1 MGQQQKTLFI
11 FGLGYVGLHLAQQL
25 SNKGWQIIAT
35 TRCPE
40 KVKGNLGW
48 QILPF
53 TDTAPI
59 DNLAS
64 HLARATH
71 LISTIGP
78 VAGQDP
84 VIAAH
89 KQQLQ
94 AFSGWTGYLSATSVY
109 PDMPEGW
116 VDEDTPPNPATA
128 RGKTRLA
135 AEQAWQEACGAEI
148 FRIAGIYG
156 PGRNVFKSLYEGSA
170 RIIDKPGHLFNRIH
184 QSDISQIIIAAI
196 HTPEARRILNLADMH
211 PASQVDVV
219 RFAASLAGITPPEPI
234 PLEQANLSEMGRSF
248 YDSQRKIRSK
258 IIGQTLKYSFRYPDY
273 KAGLHALFKAGDQSD
288 SQPAQ

>member
-1 MGQQQKTLFI
+1 MGQKQQTLFI

-35 TRCPE
+35 TRFPE

-53 TDTAPI
+53 TNTAPI

-94 AFSGWTGYLSATSVY
+94 AFSGWTVAPRTCQQHAPRKCCKTSSL
-109 PDMPEGW
+109 P
-116 VDEDTPPNPATA
+116 T
-128 RGKTRLA
+128 TR
-135 AEQAWQEACGAEI
+135 
-148 FRIAGIYG
+148 R
-156 PGRNVFKSLYEGSA
+156 
-170 RIIDKPGHLFNRIH
+170 
-184 QSDISQIIIAAI
+184 
-196 HTPEARRILNLADMH
+196 
-211 PASQVDVV
+211 
-219 RFAASLAGITPPEPI
+219 
-234 PLEQANLSEMGRSF
+234 
-248 YDSQRKIRSK
+248 
-258 IIGQTLKYSFRYPDY
+258 
-273 KAGLHALFKAGDQSD
+273 
-288 SQPAQ
+288 

>member
-1 MGQQQKTLFI
+1 MGHAQQTLFI

-25 SNKGWQIIAT
+25 SDKGWQIIAT
-35 TRCPE
+35 TRTPE
-40 KVKGNLGW
+40 KIKNDLGW

-59 DNLAS
+59 DNLSS

-89 KQQLQ
+89 KAQLQ
-94 AFSGWTGYLSATSVY
+94 AFAGWTGYLSATSVY
-109 PDMPEGW
+109 PDMPDGW

-128 RGKTRLA
+128 RGKARLH
-135 AEQAWQEACGAEI
+135 AEQAWQGACGAEI

-156 PGRNVFKSLYEGSA
+156 PGRNVFKSLYDGSA
-170 RIIDKPGHLFNRIH
+170 RIIDKPNHLFNRIH
-184 QSDISQIIIAAI
+184 QSDISQIILAAMQS
-196 HTPEARRILNLADMH
+196 PERGRILNLADMH
-211 PASQVDVV
+211 PASQADLFH
-219 RFAASLAGITPPEPI
+219 FAASLAGLTPPEPI

-248 YDSQRKIRSK
+248 YIAQRKIRSK
-258 IIGQTLKYSFRYPDY
+258 ILGQTLRYSFTYPDY
-273 KAGLHALFKAGDQSD
+273 KAGLRALFEAGE
-288 SQPAQ
+288 